1 MQELLAS
8 PPTINLF
15 DYFEER
21 LSDWAAG
28 SCWAARAPRRPQPAY
43 DIKLLPR
50 VPDWSSDHGS
60 LRALERIEAEPWVDT
75 VTRSNGEVR
84 LRLRDSWVESAGAAL
99 EAGGSAEASF
109 GDLAAGRRYGIQF
122 WDPNATKALHVGH
135 LRNLAIGNALAAA
148 LTQAGAYVERRSL
161 ISDAGRSMGEAMA
174 GVLNSGQHERSWA
187 DADQKS
193 DHFVGVCYADYVS
206 SAGSYSDREIED
218 REDSLTRELT
228 VRSDDADVLL
238 KKVLHGDP
246 EALEVWYR
254 TRAWAI
260 SGQRKTLARLGIAFD
275 RVFFESDFLGE
286 ANELVE
292 AGLRDGTLRRRA
304 DGVVVYPTGR
314 EDFEELPLVRPDG
327 LSTQHL
333 RAVSYWMGEA
343 HNLSATTSVQ
353 VCGVEWV
360 AHAIC
365 INQLMT
371 QMTPQDNGGVHPR
384 QDIFHG
390 MVAHQKRAL
399 ASSEGALLIDDLLG
413 SIERELDAEPK
424 RLALCRAH
432 PHPERIAAEI
442 ALGYFLPS
450 PVTPRIDF
458 DSGRLLQ
465 NGASLGWD
473 LVRARAT
480 HGRALPEGAAVNDPD
495 YRFATVQSELYRR
508 YLRLAAERLDVR
520 PLAHY
525 LKHLCA
531 WYLER
536 ERGEHVERV
545 VHTLLDRT
553 ARGLG
558 LEPTV

>member
-1 MQELLAS
+1 M
-8 PPTINLF
+8 
-15 DYFEER
+15 
-21 LSDWAAG
+21 
-28 SCWAARAPRRPQPAY
+28 
-43 DIKLLPR
+43 
-50 VPDWSSDHGS
+50 
-60 LRALERIEAEPWVDT
+60 
-75 VTRSNGEVR
+75 
-84 LRLRDSWVESAGAAL
+84 
-99 EAGGSAEASF
+99 
-109 GDLAAGRRYGIQF
+109 
-122 WDPNATKALHVGH
+122 
-135 LRNLAIGNALAAA
+135 
-148 LTQAGAYVERRSL
+148 
-161 ISDAGRSMGEAMA
+161 
-174 GVLNSGQHERSWA
+174 
-187 DADQKS
+187 
-193 DHFVGVCYADYVS
+193 
-206 SAGSYSDREIED
+206 
-218 REDSLTRELT
+218 
-228 VRSDDADVLL
+228 RSDDADLLL

-275 RVFFESDFLGE
+275 RVFFESDFLAE
-286 ANELVE
+286 AHQLVE
-292 AGLRDGTLRRRA
+292 DGLRDGTLRRRG

-343 HNLSATTSVQ
+343 HALGETTSVQ

-371 QMTPQDNGGVHPR
+371 QMTPNGNGGVHPR
-384 QDIFHG
+384 RDIFHG

-399 ASSEGALLIDDLLG
+399 ASSEGALLVDDLLE
-413 SIERELDAEPK
+413 SIERELDASEE
-424 RLALCRAH
+424 RQAVRRSH
-432 PHPERIAAEI
+432 PHPERIAGQI
-442 ALGYFLPS
+442 ALGFFLPTA
-450 PVTPRIDF
+450 VTPRIDF
-458 DSGRLLQ
+458 DPRRLFKAG
-465 NGASLGWD
+465 NSLGWD
-473 LVRARAT
+473 LVCARAR
-480 HGRALPEGAAVNDPD
+480 HGRAHPDGSPAHDPD

-531 WYLER
+531 WYLESD
-536 ERGEHVERV
+536 RGEPTERV

-558 LEPTV
+558 LEPVT

>member
-1 MQELLAS
+1 V
-8 PPTINLF
+8 NLF
-15 DYFEER
+15 DCFEE
-21 LSDWAAG
+21 SPVGDAA
-28 SCWAARAPRRPQPAY
+28 SSRWAARAPRRPQPGY
-43 DIKLLPR
+43 DIKLVPR
-50 VPDWSSDHGS
+50 VPDWTHDRRSVA
-60 LRALERIEAEPWVDT
+60 ALERVEAEPWAGE
-75 VTRSNGEVR
+75 VTRSGDQVR
-84 LRLRDSWVESAGAAL
+84 LRLRDSWVEAAGAAL
-99 EAGGSAEASF
+99 EAGGSAEASL
-109 GDLAAGRRYGIQF
+109 GDLAADMRYGIQF

-135 LRNLAIGNALAAA
+135 LRNLAIGNAVAAA

-174 GVLNSGQHERSWA
+174 GVLSSGQHERSWV

-193 DHFVGVCYADYVS
+193 DHFVGVCYADYVA

-246 EALEVWYR
+246 DALEVWYR

-275 RVFFESDFLGE
+275 RVFFESDFLAE
-286 ANELVE
+286 AHELVE
-292 AGLRDGTLRRRA
+292 AGLGDGTLRRRG

-333 RAVSYWMGEA
+333 RAVAYWMGEA
-343 HNLSATTSVQ
+343 HALGGTTSVQ

-365 INQLMT
+365 INQLMS
-371 QMTPQDNGGVHPR
+371 QMTPAGNGGVHPR
-384 QDIFHG
+384 HDIFHG

-399 ASSEGALLIDDLLG
+399 ASSDGALLVDDLLE
-413 SIERELDAEPK
+413 SIEREIDADPD
-424 RLALCRAH
+424 RLAVRRSH
-432 PHPERIAAEI
+432 PHPERIAAQI

-450 PVTPRIDF
+450 PVTPRVDF
-458 DSGRLLQ
+458 DPRKLFLAG
-465 NGASLGWD
+465 GSLGWD
-473 LVRARAT
+473 LARARAR
-480 HGRALPEGAAVNDPD
+480 HGRSHPDSAPVHDAD
-495 YRFATVQSELYRR
+495 YRFAAVQSELYRR
-508 YLRLAAERLDVR
+508 YLRLASERLDVR

-531 WYLER
+531 WYLEND
-536 ERGEHVERV
+536 RGEHVERV